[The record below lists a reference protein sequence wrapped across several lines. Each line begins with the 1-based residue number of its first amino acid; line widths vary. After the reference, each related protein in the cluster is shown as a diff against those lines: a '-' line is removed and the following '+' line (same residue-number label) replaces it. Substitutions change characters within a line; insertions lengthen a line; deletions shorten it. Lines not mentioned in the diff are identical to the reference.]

1 MNQYQQQQSIPVA
14 MSPRT
19 GVSIGGPQQMQQV
32 QQGQQQ
38 QQQQQSGGPG
48 SGMGRGASSTGLQ
61 NSALPLNPIHQVGP
75 NPSQQSMQDDMGGQE
90 GGVSG
95 QLDIY
100 IYDYLRRNGF
110 YQAARGL
117 MHEARL
123 FKDSSPNQDSDAQ
136 SQQRRAATLKRSH
149 SGLDNRPNSSPN
161 DKSNGK
167 SPGSRSNS
175 PHHDSIDLPDAN
187 LPKSGEQGLLKGWW
201 SVFWDIYAAR
211 NGYGGSAYAYQFLDA
226 MVLTVIVVIAHFSAI
241 KVECLKL
248 KDNLVLEF
256 RRVRK
261 CSTESRTTWTRSP

>member
-1 MNQYQQQQSIPVA
+1 
-14 MSPRT
+14 
-19 GVSIGGPQQMQQV
+19 MQQV

-38 QQQQQSGGPG
+38 QQQSGGPPG
-48 SGMGRGASSTGLQ
+48 IGMGRGTSSTGLQ

-75 NPSQQSMQDDMGGQE
+75 NPLQQSMQDDMGGQE
-90 GGVSG
+90 GGLAG

-123 FKDSSPNQDSDAQ
+123 FSKDSSPNQDSDSH
-136 SQQRRAATLKRSH
+136 SQQRRAANLKRSH
-149 SGLDNRPNSSPN
+149 SGIDNRPNSSPN
-161 DKSNGK
+161 DKTTGK

-175 PHHDSIDLPDAN
+175 PHNDPGDLPEAN
-187 LPKSGEQGLLKGWW
+187 LPKSGEQGLLKEWW

-211 NGYGGSAYAYQFLDA
+211 NGYGGSFYAHQFLDA
-226 MVLTVIVVIAHFSAI
+226 MVSAVLIIFADSSAI

-248 KDNLVLEF
+248 KDNSVLEF
-256 RRVRK
+256 PSVRK
-261 CSTESRTTWTRSP
+261 C